1 MCIRDRARAVRRIT
15 SFPHSFINCLAPGS
29 FTFAFSFRKLRL
41 TAETVFT
48 SPFPCAARIFS
59 RPALSLLPFLS
70 GSCGLPP
77 RPCSQASFPARH
89 GFSPTRLF
97 HFCLFFPEVA
107 AYRRDR
113 VHKPVSLHGTDFL
126 PPGSF
131 TFAFSFQK
139 LRLGTGAILANRILR
154 PARVLYH
161 PAFPILSLAG
171 SFCRSFFH
179 AANHLSGPGLCVF
192 CSWYTFSI
200 SVFAQFHNTRSAFVS
215 LPRETGCRNCI
226 SAWKMGLF
234 LLVSGDEARLLSQLL
249 FSFFFKPGD
258 QRLCDFPSRSFLY
271 CAGPFPLFPQNS
283 AVALFL
289 FLTYGPR
296 RGKIPIAAVC
306 LPAFPTRLCRQPY
319 LCFSLMAPRRG
330 EAA

>member
-1 MCIRDRARAVRRIT
+1 MTFQRGPAPAGNLRAEKPPFGLFAADQFHLTLFRLFSQPPLRR
-15 SFPHSFINCLAPGS
+15 LGAAAM
-29 FTFAFSFRKLRL
+29 FASQLPY
-41 TAETVFT
+41 T
-48 SPFPCAARIFS
+48 ARIFS
-59 RPALSLLPFLS
+59 RPFLLLLPFLS
-70 GSCGLPP
+70 GRCSLPP
-77 RPCSQASFPARH
+77 RPCSQASFPIRR
-89 GFSPTRLF
+89 GFSPARF
-97 HFCLFFPEVA
+97 FCFCLFFPDVA
-107 AYRRDR
+107 ACRRGHVRKLDSQNC
-113 VHKPVSLHGTDFL
+113 VDSL
-126 PPGSF
+126 PPSF
-131 TFAFSFQK
+131 SNF
-139 LRLGTGAILANRILR
+139 I
-154 PARVLYH
+154 PC
-161 PAFPILSLAG
+161 G
-171 SFCRSFFH
+171 SFCRSSFH

-192 CSWYTFSI
+192 CSWYTFST
-200 SVFAQFHNTRSAFVS
+200 SVFAQFHSTRSAFVS